1 MVNVNGQIFGNE
13 TFHNGET
20 IYKMP
25 KVHTDN
31 NIIEMRFES
40 DNDITQVIFATEF
53 IRDKAP
59 DSDITLLMF
68 YIPYSRMD
76 REIPEGNQMFSMK
89 YFANIINSL
98 NFTNVIVIDPHSY
111 VSEDMLV
118 NVTLVNIENLVREAV
133 DDFKPDYIIYPDKGA
148 FAKYPKLLAGLG
160 VPFFHANKKRDL
172 ANRGKII
179 KDAYELVDAP
189 DLNGKSVLIVDDLV
203 ALGGTAFITGDTLK
217 KAGATRV
224 GLYVSHAENGV
235 FVGKLLDGDETG
247 YHAVDVTY
255 TVATTPLMKEHKN
268 LKIVGKNTIRNIRN
282 TYGYGEI
289 VQEEA

>member
-25 KVHTDN
+25 RVDAEHN
-31 NIIEMRFES
+31 VIEMRFETDS
-40 DNDITQVIFATEF
+40 DITRVQFATEF

-59 DSDITLLMF
+59 DSKITLIMF
-68 YIPYSRMD
+68 YIPYSRTD

-89 YFANIINSL
+89 YFANIINNL
-98 NFTNVIVIDPHSY
+98 EFTNIIVIDPHSY
-111 VSEDMLV
+111 VSEAMLV
-118 NVTLVNIENLVREAV
+118 NITLVNIENLVREAV

-148 FAKYPKLLAGLG
+148 FEKYPKILTDLG

-172 ANRGKII
+172 ANRGAII

-217 KAGATRV
+217 KAGAARV

-255 TVATTPLMKEHKN
+255 TAATTPLAKEHKN
-268 LKIVGKNTIRNIRN
+268 LKIVGEGILNFFRDTSRFEDKRN
-282 TYGYGEI
+282 E
-289 VQEEA
+289 